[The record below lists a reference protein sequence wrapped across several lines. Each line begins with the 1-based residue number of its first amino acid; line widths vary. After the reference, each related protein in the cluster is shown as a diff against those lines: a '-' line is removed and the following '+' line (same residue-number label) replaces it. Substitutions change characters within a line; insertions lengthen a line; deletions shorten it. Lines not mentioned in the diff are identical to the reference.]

1 MGKIVAKKHK
11 HLRIRNGRY
20 EIRVPV
26 PKPIQEIIGKKEV
39 TRSLKTPDFQEANKL
54 YPDKYAEI
62 LKQFEIAVAELD
74 GNKPVSLVGFS
85 PLETVNDWFHIKHAK
100 ITTRNKSDFGSNEH
114 LKDHKHGLISDLAE
128 LMSPSVDRRYH
139 AVQFTADKL
148 LLEKGYPVRKGTQ
161 FTNVDTTDPK
171 YDRFLEYLI
180 TAHVEL
186 TEYELR
192 RLGEKITQTPN
203 GRIFWRNKPSVKSS
217 LQSGTTLSKLISDYM
232 SNKGSRGKKKT
243 IDDKHA
249 AFRYLTELVGEN
261 FFVENLSH
269 DQFMQIHK
277 LLSAYPKNARNQKVL
292 NGKSLQEI
300 SEYAQKHNLPMMSK
314 QNANKIIARLK
325 SLMEYAVSTNVI
337 SYNPCKEIEFHISDA
352 EKEAAARLPFSD
364 DQLQKLFTSQVF
376 KKNYPH
382 KPAMF
387 WVPLIA
393 LFHGFRME
401 EILILTLDEVKYD
414 EATDVRYFDLTEFT
428 TDDVKNSNARRRVPF
443 NPIMRKLGFD
453 SYLEA
458 CKNNKGRRLFPEL
471 KKGSDGS
478 YRKRFTVKFSKYS
491 KKVGVHTK
499 QTVFHSFRHN
509 FSVACSNGEVPVDYE
524 NALAGWTLQ
533 GGQKGTYKKPKDLA
547 LGKLAEMMAR
557 VEYPKLDLSHLYV
570 N

>member
-1 MGKIVAKKHK
+1 
-11 HLRIRNGRY
+11 
-20 EIRVPV
+20 
-26 PKPIQEIIGKKEV
+26 
-39 TRSLKTPDFQEANKL
+39 
-54 YPDKYAEI
+54 
-62 LKQFEIAVAELD
+62 
-74 GNKPVSLVGFS
+74 
-85 PLETVNDWFHIKHAK
+85 
-100 ITTRNKSDFGSNEH
+100 
-114 LKDHKHGLISDLAE
+114 
-128 LMSPSVDRRYH
+128 
-139 AVQFTADKL
+139 
-148 LLEKGYPVRKGTQ
+148 
-161 FTNVDTTDPK
+161 
-171 YDRFLEYLI
+171 
-180 TAHVEL
+180 
-186 TEYELR
+186 
-192 RLGEKITQTPN
+192 
-203 GRIFWRNKPSVKSS
+203 
-217 LQSGTTLSKLISDYM
+217 M

-401 EILILTLDEVKYD
+401 EILILTLDEV
-414 EATDVRYFDLTEFT
+414 RPNSRLTT
-428 TDDVKNSNARRRVPF
+428 
-443 NPIMRKLGFD
+443 
-453 SYLEA
+453 
-458 CKNNKGRRLFPEL
+458 
-471 KKGSDGS
+471 
-478 YRKRFTVKFSKYS
+478 
-491 KKVGVHTK
+491 
-499 QTVFHSFRHN
+499 
-509 FSVACSNGEVPVDYE
+509 
-524 NALAGWTLQ
+524 
-533 GGQKGTYKKPKDLA
+533 
-547 LGKLAEMMAR
+547 
-557 VEYPKLDLSHLYV
+557 
-570 N
+570 